1 MDGVENLNYGDIVVL
16 YRTGEDGRSAEYSSV
31 VTSICV
37 VEDVKTQGE
46 FGSFDE
52 FYNYA
57 SKYSVFDKK
66 I

>member
-1 MDGVENLNYGDIVVL
+1 METLWCCIELVKM
-16 YRTGEDGRSAEYSSV
+16 GESAEYSSV

-66 I
+66 EFKILVQ